1 MKIGIIL
8 GSVRPGRMG
17 DRVAKMVSNELG
29 MVNFAPEGEISIEF
43 WRKLDFSNPLKL
55 IH

>member
-29 MVNFAPEGEISIEF
+29 MVEVTGTHASKYEQQ
-43 WRKLDFSNPLKL
+43 FSLN
-55 IH
+55 